1 MNKRQTGSRYEETA
15 AAFLT
20 SKGYRV
26 LERNF
31 RCRQGEIDLIAR
43 DGNDLVF
50 VEVKFRRGKGQG
62 LPEEAVDFRKQEK
75 IRQAARYYLYRNGY
89 EEDTACRFDVVGILN
104 GQIRLIR
111 NAFS

>member
-31 RCRQGEIDLIAR
+31 RCRQGEIDLICR
-43 DGNDLVF
+43 HGRDLVHRPAPACQG
-50 VEVKFRRGKGQG
+50 EARQRLLTQESRSAYGGQRPFICTAMEWAGTFPAG
-62 LPEEAVDFRKQEK
+62 LTWWESW
-75 IRQAARYYLYRNGY
+75 AATL
-89 EEDTACRFDVVGILN
+89 
-104 GQIRLIR
+104 
-111 NAFS
+111 S

>member
-31 RCRQGEIDLIAR
+31 RCRQGEIDLICR
-43 DGNDLVF
+43 HGRYLVF
-50 VEVKFRRGKGQG
+50 AEVK
-62 LPEEAVDFRKQEK
+62 
-75 IRQAARYYLYRNGY
+75 
-89 EEDTACRFDVVGILN
+89 
-104 GQIRLIR
+104 
-111 NAFS
+111 

>member
-31 RCRQGEIDLIAR
+31 RCRQGEIDLICR
-43 DGNDLVF
+43 HGRYLVF
-50 VEVKFRRGKGQG
+50 AEVKYRSG
-62 LPEEAVDFRKQEK
+62 LSMGSPAEAVDARKQER
-75 IRQAARYYLYRNGY
+75 IRRGGGLFFYSPPCWGGTSPAGLTWWESWAVTL
-89 EEDTACRFDVVGILN
+89 
-104 GQIRLIR
+104 
-111 NAFS
+111 S

>member
-31 RCRQGEIDLIAR
+31 RCRQGEIDLICR
-43 DGNDLVF
+43 HGRYLVF
-50 VEVKFRRGKGQG
+50 AEVKYRSGLSMGARQRLLTQGSRSAYGGQRPFICTAMEWAGTFPAG
-62 LPEEAVDFRKQEK
+62 LTWWESW
-75 IRQAARYYLYRNGY
+75 AATL
-89 EEDTACRFDVVGILN
+89 
-104 GQIRLIR
+104 
-111 NAFS
+111 S

>member
-31 RCRQGEIDLIAR
+31 RCRQGEIDLICR
-43 DGNDLVF
+43 HGKYLVF
-50 VEVKFRRGKGQG
+50 AEVKYRSG
-62 LPEEAVDFRKQEK
+62 LSMGSPAEAVDARKQER
-75 IRQAARYYLYRNGY
+75 IRRAMEWAGTFPAGLTWWESWAATL
-89 EEDTACRFDVVGILN
+89 
-104 GQIRLIR
+104 
-111 NAFS
+111 S

>member
-31 RCRQGEIDLIAR
+31 RCRQGEIDLICR
-43 DGNDLVF
+43 HGRYLVF
-50 VEVKFRRGKGQG
+50 AEVKYRSG
-62 LPEEAVDFRKQEK
+62 LTMGSPAEAVDARK
-75 IRQAARYYLYRNGY
+75 AGAH
-89 EEDTACRFDVVGILN
+89 TAGSGLLSVTAMEWAGTCLPV
-104 GQIRLIR
+104 
-111 NAFS
+111 

>member
-31 RCRQGEIDLIAR
+31 RCRQGEIDLILR
-43 DGNDLVF
+43 DGPMLVF
-50 VEVKFRRGKGQG
+50 VEVKYRSSRTMGD
-62 LPEEAVDFRKQEK
+62 PAEAVTPSKQRR
-75 IRQAARYYLYRNGY
+75 IRSTAQYYLYSCGY
-89 EEDTACRFDVVGILN
+89 GEETRCRFDVICIL
-104 GQIRLIR
+104 GDQISWIR
-111 NAFS
+111 DAF

>member
-31 RCRQGEIDLIAR
+31 RCRQGEIDLICR
-43 DGNDLVF
+43 HGRYLVF
-50 VEVKFRRGKGQG
+50 AEVKYRSGLSKGSGLLSVQPWNGRGRS
-62 LPEEAVDFRKQEK
+62 LPV
-75 IRQAARYYLYRNGY
+75 
-89 EEDTACRFDVVGILN
+89 
-104 GQIRLIR
+104 
-111 NAFS
+111 

>member
-31 RCRQGEIDLIAR
+31 RCRHGEIDLICR
-43 DGNDLVF
+43 HGRYLVF
-50 VEVKFRRGKGQG
+50 AEVKYRSG
-62 LPEEAVDFRKQEK
+62 LTMGSPAEAVDARKQER
-75 IRQAARYYLYRNGY
+75 IRRAAAFYLYSHGMGG
-89 EEDTACRFDVVGILN
+89 DVPCRFDVVGIL
-104 GQIRLIR
+104 GSDIELIQD
-111 NAFS
+111 AF

>member
-31 RCRQGEIDLIAR
+31 RCRQGEIDLICR
-43 DGNDLVF
+43 HGRRLNTVPGCPW
-50 VEVKFRRGKGQG
+50 EVRQRLLTQGSRRGYGGQRPFICTAMEWAQMFPAG
-62 LPEEAVDFRKQEK
+62 L
-75 IRQAARYYLYRNGY
+75 
-89 EEDTACRFDVVGILN
+89 TW
-104 GQIRLIR
+104 
-111 NAFS
+111 

>member
-31 RCRQGEIDLIAR
+31 RCRQGEIDLICR
-43 DGNDLVF
+43 HGRYPVF
-50 VEVKFRRGKGQG
+50 AEVK
-62 LPEEAVDFRKQEK
+62 
-75 IRQAARYYLYRNGY
+75 
-89 EEDTACRFDVVGILN
+89 
-104 GQIRLIR
+104 
-111 NAFS
+111 

>member
-31 RCRQGEIDLIAR
+31 RCRQGEIDLICR
-43 DGNDLVF
+43 HGRYLVF
-50 VEVKFRRGKGQG
+50 AEVKYRSG
-62 LPEEAVDFRKQEK
+62 LSMRSPAEAVDARKQER
-75 IRQAARYYLYRNGY
+75 IRRAAAFYLYSHGMGG
-89 EEDTACRFDVVGILN
+89 DVPCRFDVVGIL
-104 GQIRLIR
+104 GSDIELIQD
-111 NAFS
+111 AF